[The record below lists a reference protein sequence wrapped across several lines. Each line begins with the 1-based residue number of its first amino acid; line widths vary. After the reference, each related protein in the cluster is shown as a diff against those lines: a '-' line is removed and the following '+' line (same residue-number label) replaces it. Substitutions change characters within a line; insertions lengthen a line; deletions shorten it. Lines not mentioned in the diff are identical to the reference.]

1 MKKEPLTV
9 FIGKGEETS
18 RVERNLGKDR
28 KNIESS
34 SHLRV
39 SDITKSS
46 EVWITGAKCQQL
58 HLHRAAF
65 GLVFRELQLYCTFC
79 HTDGK

>member
-1 MKKEPLTV
+1 ML
-9 FIGKGEETS
+9 IGQKGEETS
-18 RVERNLGKDR
+18 RVERNPGQDK

-39 SDITKSS
+39 SDITKSL

-65 GLVFRELQLYCTFC
+65 GLVCLEMQLYCMLC